1 MKQQDNETFK
11 DPQQL
16 DLAQYIENL
25 IKSTPRCLTCGQKV
39 PIFYEKPYCSDSCDD
54 SSED

>member
-1 MKQQDNETFK
+1 MDNETFK

-39 PIFYEKPYCSDSCDD
+39 PIFYEKPYCSDSCEN
-54 SSED
+54 SELDG